1 MSSTKRPTRDD
12 MSRFAWT
19 TAAFLAS
26 AAFCGSVAAQA
37 YPSRPVKLIAP
48 YAPGGPLDEVA
59 RVVSPRLT
67 ESLGQPVVVENR
79 AGAGGDIGT
88 DFVAKSAPDGYT
100 VLLGNGGP
108 ITINPALKGKL
119 PYDPQKD
126 LAPVTLAVSSPMV
139 MVVHPSLPVKTVKDL
154 VRLAKANPGRLNYAS
169 AGIGNLP
176 HLGMESLQAVAGMK
190 MVHSP
195 YKGVAPAFV
204 DLLSGQIDLMFA
216 NVVGILPHIKTG
228 KVRAVA
234 VSSAKRSSVLP
245 EVPSVAESGYSG
257 FDITGWMG
265 FFVPAATPKE
275 LVARL
280 NGEIARILQRQD
292 VKERFASR
300 GADVIASTP
309 EELGSFIKKEGALYA
324 KVIKDLGIRPE

>member
-88 DFVAKSAPDGYT
+88 DFDAKSAPDGYT

-139 MVVHPSLPVKTVKDL
+139 MVVHPSLPVKTV
-154 VRLAKANPGRLNYAS
+154 
-169 AGIGNLP
+169 
-176 HLGMESLQAVAGMK
+176 
-190 MVHSP
+190 
-195 YKGVAPAFV
+195 
-204 DLLSGQIDLMFA
+204 
-216 NVVGILPHIKTG
+216 
-228 KVRAVA
+228 
-234 VSSAKRSSVLP
+234 
-245 EVPSVAESGYSG
+245 
-257 FDITGWMG
+257 
-265 FFVPAATPKE
+265 KE